1 MTGAPPPGYALVDL
15 GKGYSER
22 FGPVFIDRDGRRMA
36 FRVDERHINPVDGL
50 HGGALATFA
59 DAMIVAV
66 HEGAEV
72 GAPHT
77 PTISLSIEYF
87 APVPQGA
94 LVEAEV
100 DLVRTTASM
109 ISFRRSCRSA
119 NAASAG
125 LPPFTAIHPVQEK
138 QDD

>member
-1 MTGAPPPGYALVDL
+1 MSGAPPPGYALVDL

-22 FGPVFIDRDGRRMA
+22 FGPVFVDRDRGRMA

-66 HEGAEV
+66 HDGAEA

-77 PTISLSIEYF
+77 PTISLSVDFF
-87 APVPQGA
+87 APVSSGV
-94 LVEAEV
+94 LVEAKV
-100 DLVRTTASM
+100 DLVRTTRSM
-109 ISFRRSCRSA
+109 IFVQSLMSVGDRRIGR
-119 NAASAG
+119 ASAIYRNPSPSG
-125 LPPFTAIHPVQEK
+125 EAR
-138 QDD
+138 

>member
-1 MTGAPPPGYALVDL
+1 VTGAPPPGYALVDL
-15 GKGYSER
+15 GKGYSDR

-66 HEGAEV
+66 HEGAAI
-72 GAPHT
+72 GAPHM

-87 APVPQGA
+87 APVPEGA

-109 ISFRRSCRSA
+109 IFVQALMSVGERRIGR
-119 NAASAG
+119 ASAIYRN
-125 LPPFTAIHPVQEK
+125 PPRSGEA
-138 QDD
+138 

>member
-109 ISFRRSCRSA
+109 IFVQALMSVGERRIGR
-119 NAASAG
+119 ASAIYRN
-125 LPPFTAIHPVQEK
+125 PPRSGEAR
-138 QDD
+138 